1 MITLLN
7 QIRFINNM
15 SLIFSLLDIEKLTI
29 SQIILST
36 LIAIA
41 ITTIIIISIEYLSN
55 K

>member
-1 MITLLN
+1 MTTLLN
-7 QIRFINNM
+7 QIILINNM
-15 SLIFSLLDIEKLTI
+15 SLISLLDIEKLTI

>member
-1 MITLLN
+1 MTTLLN
-7 QIRFINNM
+7 QIILINNM
-15 SLIFSLLDIEKLTI
+15 SLISLLDIEKLTI

-36 LIAIA
+36 AVAVA

>member
-15 SLIFSLLDIEKLTI
+15 SLISLLDIEKLTI